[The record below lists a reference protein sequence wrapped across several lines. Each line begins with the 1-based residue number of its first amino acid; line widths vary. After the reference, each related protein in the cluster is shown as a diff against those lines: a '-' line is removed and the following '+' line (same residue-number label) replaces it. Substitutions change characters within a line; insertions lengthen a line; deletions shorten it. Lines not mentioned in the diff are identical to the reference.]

1 MFVLKK
7 IFWLTRNTFT
17 EAVRQK
23 FFSFVLILCV
33 GLMLVSLSLT
43 SFDFGNS
50 ELKFIADFG
59 FGGLFLFGSVLAV
72 VMTVQ
77 LFFTEIENRTALTLL
92 AKPVRRT
99 EFLCGKFLGV
109 WLLLGIFVALI
120 CIVLALVLW
129 MRAGTVAAI
138 AEARGTE
145 MPFLSFGGIAIFAV
159 LQWFRLGIVVAL
171 TMAVSSF
178 AQTYLYAVVISFCGV
193 LVGQLRYVFPDFAD
207 SGKAGEAAK
216 IFAVALSKIIPDL
229 QMFNV
234 GQTLVLDPAGLPAG
248 TVFAALACG
257 AIWIVACLAV
267 AVWFF
272 RFREI

>member
-23 FFSFVLILCV
+23 FFSFVLILCA

-92 AKPVRRT
+92 AKPVRRS
-99 EFLCGKFLGV
+99 EFLFGKFFGV

-120 CIVLALVLW
+120 CSVLAIVLWL
-129 MRAGTVAAI
+129 RAGTVAEI
-138 AEARGTE
+138 AVARGNE
-145 MPFLSFGGIAIFAV
+145 PPFLSFEGIAVFAV

-178 AQTYLYAVVISFCGV
+178 AQTYLYAVVISFCFV
-193 LVGQLRYVFPDFAD
+193 LVGQLRYVFQEFAD
-207 SGKAGEAAK
+207 GGKAGATAK
-216 IFAVALSKIIPDL
+216 AFSVAISKLIPDL
-229 QMFNV
+229 QMFNI
-234 GQTLVLDPAGLPAG
+234 GQSLVLEPEGLPAE
-248 TVFAALACG
+248 TVFSVLGCG
-257 AIWIVACLAV
+257 AIWIAACFAV